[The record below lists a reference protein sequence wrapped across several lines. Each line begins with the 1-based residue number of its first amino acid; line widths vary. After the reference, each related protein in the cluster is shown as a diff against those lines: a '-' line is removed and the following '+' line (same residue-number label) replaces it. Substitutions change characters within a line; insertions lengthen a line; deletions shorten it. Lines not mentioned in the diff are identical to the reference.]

1 MTTIL
6 GISAYYHDSA
16 ACLLRDGQVVAAV
29 SEERLTRRK
38 HDAAFPV
45 HAVQACLKQAH
56 LTNGEIDYVGFY
68 EKPLLKFDRLLETY
82 LAFAPRGFRSFAA
95 AMPGWLRTKLH
106 LPREIRRH
114 LQDAYR
120 RRVIFCEHHESHAA
134 SAFYPSPFDQAAI
147 LTLDGVGE
155 WATTCWGIGQ
165 GNRISLKQE
174 IRFPHSLGLLY
185 SAFTYFCGFRVNSGE
200 YKLMGLAPFGEPHYQ
215 NVIMQKLIEIREDGS
230 FRMNMDYFNYCHGL
244 TMTNGR
250 FNRLFGATPRQPDS
264 PIRQLDRD
272 LAASIQKVTEEIILR
287 IANYVHRRTHETNL
301 CLAGGVALNCVA
313 NGRLLR
319 EGPFERIWIQP
330 AAGDSGGALGVAL
343 LIWHQLLA
351 KTREPNDQDSLRGS
365 LLGPTNDPSSAIV
378 SLRAAGAVFREQS
391 DEKLLLSEVAKLLA
405 DGRVVGW
412 LQGPMEFG
420 PRALGARS
428 ILGDPRNPQMQSVIN
443 LKVKRR
449 ESFRPFAPAVLR
461 DQAAEYFEIPAK
473 LDSPYMLFT
482 FPVAKPH
489 RNEVQTPA
497 PQDLLQRVNQIR
509 SSLPAITHLDYSA
522 RIQTVDPVRH
532 GLFFSAVDRVPF
544 ANGLPRADQYELQR
558 SRRTDSRDSRRCLPM
573 FSCH

>member
-1 MTTIL
+1 
-6 GISAYYHDSA
+6 
-16 ACLLRDGQVVAAV
+16 
-29 SEERLTRRK
+29 
-38 HDAAFPV
+38 
-45 HAVQACLKQAH
+45 
-56 LTNGEIDYVGFY
+56 
-68 EKPLLKFDRLLETY
+68 
-82 LAFAPRGFRSFAA
+82 
-95 AMPGWLRTKLH
+95 
-106 LPREIRRH
+106 
-114 LQDAYR
+114 
-120 RRVIFCEHHESHAA
+120 
-134 SAFYPSPFDQAAI
+134 
-147 LTLDGVGE
+147 
-155 WATTCWGIGQ
+155 
-165 GNRISLKQE
+165 
-174 IRFPHSLGLLY
+174 
-185 SAFTYFCGFRVNSGE
+185 
-200 YKLMGLAPFGEPHYQ
+200 
-215 NVIMQKLIEIREDGS
+215 
-230 FRMNMDYFNYCHGL
+230 MDYFNYCHGL

-250 FNRLFGATPRQPDS
+250 FNRLFGATPRQPDG

-287 IANYVHRRTHETNL
+287 IANYVQRRTQETNL

-330 AAGDSGGALGVAL
+330 AAGDSGGALGVAW

-365 LLGPTNDPSSAIV
+365 LLGPTSDASSAIV

-412 LQGPMEFG
+412 FQGPMEFG

-461 DQAAEYFEIPAK
+461 DHAAEYFKITDQ

-482 FPVAKPH
+482 FPIAEQH

-497 PQDLLQRVNQIR
+497 SQDLLQRVNQIR

-532 GLFFSAVDRVPF
+532 GLFFRLLTEFYSQTGCPVLINTSFNVRGEPIVATVEDAYRCFLATEIDVLVVG
-544 ANGLPRADQYELQR
+544 NCIMMRDQQPSRLQPESQYYFNKLEL
-558 SRRTDSRDSRRCLPM
+558 D
-573 FSCH
+573 